1 MIKLP
6 SGSIN
11 RQQSYITKVYAW
23 LTLGLSVSGITA
35 VYVSHNVSLA
45 HYIIGNRIIFYVLLL
60 LQLFL
65 VVIISSLVSRFSVLV
80 DATMFWFYSVVSG
93 MTLSIIFFVYSINSI
108 IMTFLITA
116 GTFGL
121 MSLYGYLT
129 KKDLSRLGSFLV
141 MALLG
146 LIIVQFINLFNRNT
160 SFNVIIAS
168 VGVLIFVG
176 LTAYDT
182 QKIKNLNTTPNSSEL
197 IEKEAISGALTLYL
211 DFINLFLDLLRL
223 LGRRD

>member
-168 VGVLIFVG
+168 VGVLI
-176 LTAYDT
+176 
-182 QKIKNLNTTPNSSEL
+182 
-197 IEKEAISGALTLYL
+197 
-211 DFINLFLDLLRL
+211 
-223 LGRRD
+223 